1 MNEFCVPLRVSG
13 CRNVGPVVVLT
24 VKTSLRGHVV
34 ALHFLCSGCGRCS
47 IVVSENEHLSLLQA
61 YPKKKK
67 GMMGGEYK
75 SRPDLQPL
83 RDLEKAFED
92 DTLEKSGALTTSIK
106 KVQSIYRE
114 TIFPEMKA
122 DWSVYPDN
130 IGHRDSPGCF
140 RCHNDE
146 LESADG
152 ETIFTTCNKCHLV
165 LAQGES
171 IEQVNVD
178 LEKGLPFV
186 HPEDFET
193 IEEYTEC
200 TNCHTGGAE
209 VYE

>member
-1 MNEFCVPLRVSG
+1 MELVNDAMAEGSISRELPSIKVQAVKALDDDYETTEEAMIAIANSM
-13 CRNVGPVVVLT
+13 RNFYR
-24 VKTSLRGHVV
+24 SD
-34 ALHFLCSGCGRCS
+34 
-47 IVVSENEHLSLLQA
+47 
-61 YPKKKK
+61 YPEVFAKKS
-67 GMMGGEYK
+67 Y
-75 SRPDLQPL
+75 
-83 RDLEKAFED
+83 
-92 DTLEKSGALTTSIK
+92 ALTTSIK

-122 DWSVYPDN
+122 DWSAYPDN

-152 ETIFTTCNKCHLV
+152 DTIFTTCNKCHLV

-178 LEKGLPFV
+178 LEEGLPFV

-200 TNCHTGGAE
+200 TDCHTGGAE